1 MSIGRNR
8 RANARL
14 ALDRRTF
21 LECVL
26 ALGVAAGC
34 SSSSKSS
41 PGSAGAAGE
50 AGASAGSDSVPFG
63 IWEEL
68 RAAVRQ
74 SPDHLGQV
82 ANGLVQGKDPKAIF
96 EFVRDQ
102 ILTCPPL
109 TNGTITTGMRW
120 GAAAT
125 LRGGMGTPREKAE
138 LLASLYTQAGLSAS
152 VVSGPVSSD
161 AGTAATIYAQ
171 QSSRSFAPGVDDA
184 TLAEWLKDMGGTAP
198 SSAIDADD
206 SERTAL
212 LTPLVPASA
221 SASLAGVPPTPAS
234 LQVGELPLVAV
245 QVDGQMTYANPSVP
259 GAVFGSSYV
268 LTDPPSAAPA
278 VVAPLPVTV
287 ELFASSTTSPTTRT
301 SVAKTTF
308 SADAVVGRQVVLQFV
323 PAVSDL
329 DQLASLR
336 IGDLHVFRPVFS
348 LRDPNADDMAFAEN
362 VVVGSTLTLRGDI
375 IETLPDGTVQLNGQ
389 PVVGMGASTDMGQVA
404 NVATLAV
411 ASVNASAFPNISVQ
425 VSAQDAKG
433 SAVTGLPA
441 AAFQV
446 AELGVPVGFVET
458 GSPMQPISVA
468 LIVDVDGPLGNGDDA
483 LELARQVTTQVVAAG
498 GSIIVIYAGVA
509 SAPLTAI
516 ADVLAALK
524 DNDDDD
530 CWPDI
535 AAAAGT
541 GAVATVFVRDYVGFA
556 TGDSASYQNVAYAGP
571 PVLAVGVLDDGGVF
585 NDVPEVAA
593 IVAATGGQALPKAG
607 ITDTL
612 AALTQVLSARSTAGN
627 YTLAYTAPATGPA
640 ARAVTVATADSKLS
654 GMGMYTVP
662 TTASAG
668 VPPGLCGLFL
678 AVTVGSDTVTRV
690 LAGYSSS
697 APPSTG
703 NSVSQAD
710 LDAVQGAMFGGTSL
724 SFEGAA
730 PTLSTW
736 LDDLLTTKLSMKPL
750 WDAVAAEDV
759 DAIRAAR
766 GVTRFYIPPALA
778 VLQCPLAQAEDT
790 LTYPSGLRVVAYS
803 EHIQV
808 GKARV
813 RSLDVLSFPG
823 YLTFASDAATSFSLT
838 LARSAR
844 PAVVEGHALA
854 DSAVTASSLLA
865 GQTLQFV
872 DATHVFVGEIASI
885 PDAEQQAAVDL
896 LNGYQDFYKFIP
908 AQGSLTAFWAVHSS
922 TGTLLGVL
930 PDGSGGSSSPSACG
944 DLGAADNAL
953 DALGLMGDLGIY
965 GVLGKVVAAVF
976 AATAIILE
984 GASDPNFTYDP
995 NQLAKD
1001 IAASVTCDIGSDVNA
1016 SHLAGDAGS
1025 AANTVLGIVGGP
1037 PLAGCPSSPLAALG
1051 C

>member
-1 MSIGRNR
+1 
-8 RANARL
+8 
-14 ALDRRTF
+14 LDRRTF

-34 SSSSKSS
+34 SSSSQSGS
-41 PGSAGAAGE
+41 PSVGAGGE
-50 AGASAGSDSVPFG
+50 AGASSDSDSVPFG
-63 IWEEL
+63 IWEQL

-82 ANGLVQGKDPKAIF
+82 ANGLVQGKDPNAIF

-109 TNGTITTGMRW
+109 TNGTTTTGMRW

-138 LLASLYTQAGLSAS
+138 LLASLYQQAGLTAS

-161 AGTAATIYAQ
+161 APTAATIYAQ
-171 QSSRSFAPGVDDA
+171 QSSLTFAPGVDDA
-184 TLAEWLKDMGGTAP
+184 TLAVWLKAMGGSTA
-198 SSAIDADD
+198 SSVIDADD
-206 SERTAL
+206 SERKAL
-212 LTPLVPASA
+212 IDALTPLVPASA
-221 SASLAGVPPTPAS
+221 SASLNGVPPTPGS
-234 LQVGELPLVAV
+234 LQLGELPIVAV
-245 QVDGQMTYANPSVP
+245 EVDGQMTYANPSIP
-259 GAVFGSSYV
+259 GATFGKTYLLS
-268 LTDPPSAAPA
+268 DAPSAASPA
-278 VVAPLPVTV
+278 DAPLPVTV
-287 ELFASSTTSPTTRT
+287 ELFASATSSPTTRT
-301 SVAKTTF
+301 SVVKTTF

-329 DQLASLR
+329 DALPGLR
-336 IGDLHVFRPVFS
+336 IGDLHVFRPVLS
-348 LRDPNADDMAFAEN
+348 LRDANVDDATFAQSI
-362 VVVGSTLTLRGDI
+362 VVGSALTLRGDI

-389 PVVGMGASTDMGQVA
+389 PIVGIGAAGETGSVA
-404 NVATLAV
+404 KVATLAV
-411 ASVNASAFPNISVQ
+411 TSVNAAAFPNISVH
-425 VSAQDAKG
+425 VSAQNAEG
-433 SAVTGLPA
+433 ATVTGLPA
-441 AAFQV
+441 SAFQV
-446 AELGVPVGFVET
+446 ADLDVPVGFVET
-458 GSPMQPISVA
+458 DSPTQPISVA

-483 LELARQVTTQVVAAG
+483 LELAKQVTTQVVAAG

-509 SAPLTAI
+509 SAPLTKT
-516 ADVLAALK
+516 ADVLAALQ

-541 GAVATVFVRDYVGFA
+541 GAVATVFVSDYVGFA
-556 TGDSASYQNVAYAGP
+556 SGDSVSYQNVAYAGP
-571 PVLAVGVLDDGGVF
+571 PVLAVGVPDDAGGF

-607 ITDTL
+607 IADTL
-612 AALTQVLSARSTAGN
+612 AALTQVLAARSTAGN
-627 YTLAYTAPATGPA
+627 YTLRYTAPATAPK
-640 ARAVTVATADSKLS
+640 ARTVTVQTADGKLS
-654 GMGMYTVP
+654 DTGKYTVP
-662 TTASAG
+662 ASATDG
-668 VPPGLCGLFL
+668 VPQALCGLFL

-690 LAGYSSS
+690 LAGYASS
-697 APPSTG
+697 APPATG

-730 PTLSTW
+730 PTLSAW
-736 LDDLLTTKLSMKPL
+736 FDDFLTTKLAMKPL
-750 WDAVAAEDV
+750 WDAVAADDV

-778 VLQCPLAQAEDT
+778 LLQCPLAQDADT
-790 LTYPSGLRVVAYS
+790 LTYPSGLRVVAYT
-803 EHIQV
+803 EHIQI

-823 YLTFASDAATSFSLT
+823 YLTFAKDAATSFMLT

-844 PAVVEGHALA
+844 PVIVEGHALA

-865 GQTLQFV
+865 GQDLQFI
-872 DATHVFVGEIASI
+872 DATHVFVGEISSI
-885 PDAEQQAAVDL
+885 PDADQQAAVDV
-896 LNGYQDFYKFIP
+896 LNGYQDFFKLIP
-908 AQGSLTAFWAVHSS
+908 AKGSLTAFWAIHSN

-930 PDGSGGSSSPSACG
+930 PDGSGGSSAPSACG
-944 DLGAADNAL
+944 DLGAAGDAL

-965 GVLGKVVAAVF
+965 GVLGKAVAAVF

-995 NQLAKD
+995 DQLAKD
-1001 IAASVTCDIGSDVNA
+1001 IAASTACDIGADAALSKVG
-1016 SHLAGDAGS
+1016 GDAAS
-1025 AANTVLGIVGGP
+1025 AAYTVAGIAGGP
-1037 PLAGCPSSPLAALG
+1037 PPAGCPSSPLASLG